1 MEIYEKEVRLA
12 LLPLRRPLPGSRHSL
27 LGHLL
32 CPGKIYHF
40 IALLPNFASVHP
52 RHRGKLLYKYSVGG
66 RLAND
71 LLEQTLLPL
80 GLNLDA
86 AE

>member
-12 LLPLRRPLPGSRHSL
+12 LLPLRRPLLGSRHSL

-32 CPGKIYHF
+32 CPWKIYQF

-52 RHRGKLLYKYSVGG
+52 SHCGKPSMLKNKIMVLTFK
-66 RLAND
+66 
-71 LLEQTLLPL
+71 
-80 GLNLDA
+80 
-86 AE
+86 